1 MMRLSQGGKISREV
15 IEDKYPPPVQ
25 IFHAMVLF
33 PKMGSIQLV
42 ILCFLLSRQTS
53 VHLWQIWRIRSE
65 FTSPQFFV
73 GWGLVKSKRE
83 KKFIAVLLG
92 DNTAT
97 VKVSCRRW
105 HGREIWIKCLQS
117 QQIWFQPLHVKG
129 EGSSSCDLSGAGH
142 KLLMPVPLL
151 SYGWRPAGQAGT
163 MLSSGMSTG
172 GHVPLGSV
180 AQGLLLAPRARW
192 LPGVSIIW
200 RLKITI

>member
-1 MMRLSQGGKISREV
+1 MMRLSQGGKTSREV

-33 PKMGSIQLV
+33 PKMGSIQPV
-42 ILCFLLSRQTS
+42 ILRFLLSRQTS

-65 FTSPQFFV
+65 SPQFFV

-83 KKFIAVLLG
+83 KKFIDVLLE

-117 QQIWFQPLHVKG
+117 QQFWFQLLHVKG
-129 EGSSSCDLSGAGH
+129 EEGSSSCDLSGAGH

-151 SYGWRPAGQAGT
+151 SCRWSPAGQAGT

-172 GHVPLGSV
+172 GHMPLGSV
-180 AQGLLLAPRARW
+180 AQCLLLAPRARW

-200 RLKITI
+200 RLKIVI